1 MARYSKIERC
11 ILNDHKFN
19 SLSDDGKLVFL
30 ILLIHPHLTA
40 IGAMRASLLGLAG
53 EIGWSI
59 ERLAKAFGEALQKGM
74 VKHDER
80 ACLIWMPNYLKH
92 NRPESPN
99 VVKSWGQ
106 SLDYLPE
113 CTLKNELIQH
123 VKAFV
128 DALSAPFQEA
138 LPEVF
143 LKPYRKSCE
152 SLPEGLPQ
160 SVTVAVTEAVTGT
173 VAVTET
179 GTGKKEKDIVAQAR
193 PCTREGDDVVIVFNH
208 WKTVLQH
215 PNARL
220 DDKRK
225 KLIRNAL
232 KMGYSVTQLCD
243 AIAGCS
249 YTPHNMGDNDRGQ
262 CYDGLHIILRDADQ
276 IDRFIRNAL
285 SPPRLPNLA
294 NKLMQ
299 ANIAAGQNW
308 LQKKM
313 KEAEDNPNAS

>member
-40 IGAMRASLLGLAG
+40 IGAMRASLPGLAS
-53 EIGWSI
+53 ELGWPI
-59 ERLAKAFGEALQKGM
+59 ERFKKAFAEAFKKDM
-74 VKHDER
+74 VKYDEK

-99 VVKSWGQ
+99 VVKSWEQ

-113 CTLKNELIQH
+113 CKLKNELIQH
-123 VKAFV
+123 VKTFV
-128 DALSAPFQEA
+128 NTLSQTFQEA

-143 LKPYRKSCE
+143 FKPCE
-152 SLPEGLPQ
+152 SLSEDLPQ
-160 SVTVAVTEAVTGT
+160 SVTVT

-179 GTGKKEKDIVAQAR
+179 VAVAEEKDIVAQVR
-193 PCTREGDDVVIVFNH
+193 PRAQDSDDTVTVFNH
-208 WKTVLQH
+208 WKTTLQH
-215 PNARL
+215 PNAVL

-232 KMGYSVTQLCD
+232 KMGYSVAQLCD
-243 AIAGCS
+243 AITGCS
-249 YTPHNMGDNDRGQ
+249 NTPHNMGDNDRGQ
-262 CYDGLHIILRDADQ
+262 RYDGLHVILRDADQ

-285 SPPRLPNLA
+285 NPPRLPNPA
-294 NKLMQ
+294 DKLMQ
-299 ANIAAGQNW
+299 ANITAGQNW
-308 LQKKM
+308 LRKKM
-313 KEAEDNPNAS
+313 EEMEDKPNANQ